1 MNQMVAV
8 ETAVEEISAGG
19 PVERVVPAPGP
30 RGVEVAE
37 KPERRRHTTEYKL
50 RVLREADRCT
60 APGEVGALLRREGL
74 YSSLLSWWRRQR
86 ERGEI
91 GGLMAKKRGRKAAE
105 VNPLSS
111 RVRELEKENAT
122 LTRRLRKAE
131 TILEIQKKASELLGI
146 PLKSHDIDEND

>member
-1 MNQMVAV
+1 MNHALAV
-8 ETAVEEISAGG
+8 ETAVAEIPAGG
-19 PVERVVPAPGP
+19 PVESAATAPEP

-111 RVRELEKENAT
+111 RVRELEKENAA
-122 LTRRLRKAE
+122 LKRHLRKAE

-146 PLKSHDIDEND
+146 PLKPYDLDEND